1 MPISDAWC
9 GLVIETGLPSKNT
22 SPASTARLPV
32 RALTIVDFPAPL
44 SPMSATTSPA
54 SMSKDALSSARTC
67 PKLRDSPR
75 ASSSG
80 AIWVHLFWDADRG
93 RGGAEARPGR
103 RPTGVGVVWYWSD
116 LILGARPADGR
127 SEEH

>member
-80 AIWVHLFWDADRG
+80 AIWGHLFWDADRG
-93 RGGAEARPGR
+93 EAVLRRGGPEAHGGSGVVLVRFDLGRPPGR
-103 RPTGVGVVWYWSD
+103 RRAW
-116 LILGARPADGR
+116 LRR
-127 SEEH
+127 